1 MLWVL
6 TIWGTIN
13 NLLLYYYLTF
23 CFCMVHIILATS
35 YFTQYAFFRHYLRA
49 SGQENVTEGDL
60 QQMYAETN
68 TFALASHFLWGT
80 WATVQGHSSNID
92 FAYWVRLAAGQYS
105 RLSAFFFVCSH
116 LIKQNCFFAKSGKI
130 VSSPNQRRLVPL
142 NKAGRGCGWWALFRG
157 TSCLRS
163 GEETVKK
170 RKNLC

>member
-1 MLWVL
+1 MFWVL
-6 TIWGTIN
+6 TIRGTIN

-23 CFCMVHIILATS
+23 CFCMVHIILATPYFYFTTL

-92 FAYWVRLAAGQYS
+92 FAYWVRLAAGQCS
-105 RLSAFFFVCSH
+105 RLW
-116 LIKQNCFFAKSGKI
+116 CF
-130 VSSPNQRRLVPL
+130 
-142 NKAGRGCGWWALFRG
+142 
-157 TSCLRS
+157 
-163 GEETVKK
+163 
-170 RKNLC
+170 NLCVQSSYKARLFLRPIRGG